1 MRNRSTILRKLE
13 QLGGVIRIL
22 KGIVNRQEPIET
34 YIININKAENLLE
47 EVSDFI
53 ERENMKAQD
62 RNTQLPQLL

>member
-22 KGIVNRQEPIET
+22 KGIVNRQEPIES

-47 EVSDFI
+47 EVMDFV
-53 ERENMKAQD
+53 ETESMSPQE
-62 RNTQLPQLL
+62 RNTQLPQ

>member
-1 MRNRSTILRKLE
+1 MRTRSTILRKLE

-47 EVSDFI
+47 EVTDFI
-53 ERENMKAQD
+53 ETENMTAQE
-62 RNTQLPQLL
+62 RNTQLPQ

>member
-47 EVSDFI
+47 EVMDFV
-53 ERENMKAQD
+53 ETESMSPQE
-62 RNTQLPQLL
+62 RNTQLPQ

>member
-22 KGIVNRQEPIET
+22 KGIVNRQEPIES

-47 EVSDFI
+47 EVTDFI
-53 ERENMKAQD
+53 ETENMTAQE
-62 RNTQLPQLL
+62 RNTQLPQ

>member
-22 KGIVNRQEPIET
+22 KVIVNRQEPIET

-47 EVSDFI
+47 EVTDFI
-53 ERENMKAQD
+53 ETENMTAQE
-62 RNTQLPQLL
+62 RNTQLPQ

>member
-47 EVSDFI
+47 EVTDFI
-53 ERENMKAQD
+53 ETENMPAQE
-62 RNTQLPQLL
+62 RNTQLPQ

>member
-13 QLGGVIRIL
+13 QLGGVIRVL

-47 EVSDFI
+47 EVTDFI
-53 ERENMKAQD
+53 ETENMTAQE
-62 RNTQLPQLL
+62 RNTQLPQ

>member
-1 MRNRSTILRKLE
+1 MRNRTAILRKLE

-47 EVSDFI
+47 EVTDFI
-53 ERENMKAQD
+53 ETENMTAQE
-62 RNTQLPQLL
+62 RNTQLPQ

>member
-13 QLGGVIRIL
+13 QLGGVIRVL

-47 EVSDFI
+47 EVTDFI
-53 ERENMKAQD
+53 ETENMTAQE
-62 RNTQLPQLL
+62 RSTQLPQ

>member
-47 EVSDFI
+47 EVMDFI
-53 ERENMKAQD
+53 ETENMTAQE
-62 RNTQLPQLL
+62 RNTQLPQ

>member
-47 EVSDFI
+47 EVTDFI
-53 ERENMKAQD
+53 ETENMTAQE
-62 RNTQLPQLL
+62 RNTQLPQ

>member
-47 EVSDFI
+47 EVTDFI
-53 ERENMKAQD
+53 ETENMTAQE
-62 RNTQLPQLL
+62 RNTQLRQ